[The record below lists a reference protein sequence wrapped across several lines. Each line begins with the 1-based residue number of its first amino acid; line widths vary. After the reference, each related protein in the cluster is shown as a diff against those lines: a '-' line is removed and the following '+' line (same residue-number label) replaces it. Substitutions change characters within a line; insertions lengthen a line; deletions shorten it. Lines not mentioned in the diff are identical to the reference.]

1 MLIQLMKKQ
10 LMHDSAVQVM
20 KKRAGNHLFYNE
32 NKVGVDCF
40 DQMARLYTTRSA
52 SRRWPL
58 AVWVNI
64 FDIVAINSYVL
75 YKKLIS
81 NRITRRQFILMLVE
95 NLRGKPEPCLSNNNR
110 QLRGNNE
117 RSAEAEEML
126 WCMLRQQDS
135 LNLYF
140 MSKTYLW
147 KMFTRQFILL
157 CAIIAIQQTSSS

>member
-1 MLIQLMKKQ
+1 ME
-10 LMHDSAVQVM
+10 
-20 KKRAGNHLFYNE
+20 KRAGNHLFYNE

-75 YKKLIS
+75 YKKVIS

-95 NLRGKPEPCLSNNNR
+95 NLLGKPKPCLSNNNR
-110 QLRGNNE
+110 QLRGDNE

-140 MSKTYLW
+140 M
-147 KMFTRQFILL
+147 
-157 CAIIAIQQTSSS
+157 

>member
-1 MLIQLMKKQ
+1 
-10 LMHDSAVQVM
+10 M
-20 KKRAGNHLFYNE
+20 KKRAGNHLFYNA

-40 DQMARLYTTRSA
+40 DQMAHLYTTRSA

-58 AVWVNI
+58 VVWGNI
-64 FDIVAINSYVL
+64 FDIAAINSYVL
-75 YKKLIS
+75 HKKVIS
-81 NRITRRQFILMLVE
+81 NRITRRQFILVK
-95 NLRGKPEPCLSNNNR
+95 NLLGKPEPCLSNSNR
-110 QLRGNNE
+110 QLRGDNE

-157 CAIIAIQQTSSS
+157 YAIIAVQQTSNSETNARKTQ